1 MEKFKSEFGQEFALV
16 GQQKFTVPLIWEA
29 ALYYMQR
36 ELEILQWNKNQEKY
50 PSPFENTGEDFKCD
64 AFEVR
69 AYSWR
74 EEIQPFNFKWRDV
87 EISWYKNLG
96 RGMSSNKALTAEMAS
111 EMLEECLFQMSLL
124 EKEYQNER
132 NSK

>member
-1 MEKFKSEFGQEFALV
+1 MKKSKSEFGQEFAV
-16 GQQKFTVPLIWEA
+16 AGHQKFAVPFIWEA

-36 ELEILQWNKNQEKY
+36 ELEILQWNKTQEKY

-111 EMLEECLFQMSLL
+111 EMLEECLFSD
-124 EKEYQNER
+124 EFIGEGAPE
-132 NSK
+132 